1 MDKYV
6 EILDGTNVFR
16 KTWLA
21 GQLGAFTGFFAST
34 YHVALY
40 SPETYL
46 EGLTRVAKSTV
57 TMATLGAVFAASSC
71 ISAELRDAPEDPMNY
86 FIGGCASGILIG
98 ARTNNAVIG
107 ASSCIGLG
115 ALGAFSKFARQR
127 DWRFLVHPKNN
138 VDFLILKA
146 DVLLCLL
153 LSYLKALLYVQLL
166 VTD

>member
-98 ARTNNAVIG
+98 ART
-107 ASSCIGLG
+107 
-115 ALGAFSKFARQR
+115 FP
-127 DWRFLVHPKNN
+127 PKNG
-138 VDFLILKA
+138 FLMIELDDNTGNIKHER
-146 DVLLCLL
+146 D
-153 LSYLKALLYVQLL
+153 SIGWTK
-166 VTD
+166 